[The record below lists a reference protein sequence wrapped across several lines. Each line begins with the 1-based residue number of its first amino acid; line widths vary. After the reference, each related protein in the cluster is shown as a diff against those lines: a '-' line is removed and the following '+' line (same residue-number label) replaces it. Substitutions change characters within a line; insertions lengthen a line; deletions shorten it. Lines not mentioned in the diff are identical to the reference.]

1 MRLTTNQKEMGM
13 MVFLAIGAIV
23 LMLLYFRPKAPTSLD
38 AHEEEKEEEMEEKE
52 EEMQQQPASSG
63 CTACESKQDMV
74 GETDPSEIL
83 KGVKKGSMITYPES
97 TRSIADSLYGVNH
110 AEGICGRDTASNL
123 DAALSRAK
131 DQYEKQDCRV
141 KRYYNMPA
149 HLESA
154 ILGKSKI
161 N

>member
-1 MRLTTNQKEMGM
+1 MRLTKSQKEMGM
-13 MVFLAIGAIV
+13 IALAAIVIIALLYVFL
-23 LMLLYFRPKAPTSLD
+23 PKSPTGLEH
-38 AHEEEKEEEMEEKE
+38 HEQEMEEE
-52 EEMQQQPASSG
+52 EEMQQQPATTG
-63 CTACESKQDMV
+63 CTDCDSKQDMV

-97 TRSIADSLYGVNH
+97 TRSIADSLYGVNR

>member
-1 MRLTTNQKEMGM
+1 MRLTKSQKEIGM
-13 MVFLAIGAIV
+13 AFAILAIVVV
-23 LMLLYFRPKAPTSLD
+23 LLHIFLPKAFISFFQIPYAQETED
-38 AHEEEKEEEMEEKE
+38 DIQEEEE
-52 EEMQQQPASSG
+52 QPATG
-63 CTACESKQDMV
+63 CTDCDSIKQDVV

-83 KGVKKGSMITYPES
+83 KGVKQGSMITYPES
-97 TRSIADSLYGVNH
+97 TRTIADSLYGVNR

>member
-1 MRLTTNQKEMGM
+1 MRLTTNQKEMAM
-13 MVFLAIGAIV
+13 MVFLVIGALV
-23 LMLLYFRPKAPTSLD
+23 LILLYFFLPKAPTSLD
-38 AHEEEKEEEMEEKE
+38 AHEEEMEMKEEK
-52 EEMQQQPASSG
+52 EMQQQPATTG
-63 CTACESKQDMV
+63 CTDCDSKQDMV
-74 GETDPSEIL
+74 GETDPSKIL
-83 KGVKKGSMITYPES
+83 KGVKQGSMITYPES
-97 TRSIADSLYGVNH
+97 TRSIADSLYGVNR

>member
-1 MRLTTNQKEMGM
+1 MRLTKSQKEMGM
-13 MVFLAIGAIV
+13 MALAAIVIIALLYVFL
-23 LMLLYFRPKAPTSLD
+23 PKAPTSLD
-38 AHEEEKEEEMEEKE
+38 AHEEEMEEE
-52 EEMQQQPASSG
+52 EEMQQQPASA
-63 CTACESKQDMV
+63 CTDCDSKQDMV

-83 KGVKKGSMITYPES
+83 KGVKQGSMITYPES
-97 TRSIADSLYGVNH
+97 TRSIADSLYGVNR

>member
-1 MRLTTNQKEMGM
+1 MRLTKSQKEMGM
-13 MVFLAIGAIV
+13 MALAIIVIIALLYVFL
-23 LMLLYFRPKAPTSLD
+23 PKTTTSLD
-38 AHEEEKEEEMEEKE
+38 AHEEDMEEE
-52 EEMQQQPASSG
+52 EEMQQQPASA
-63 CTACESKQDMV
+63 CTDCDSKQDMV
-74 GETDPSEIL
+74 GETDPSKIL
-83 KGVKKGSMITYPES
+83 KRVKQASMITYPES
-97 TRSIADSLYGVNH
+97 TRSIADSLYGVNR